1 MAPKS
6 KDDIASSI
14 AKLSLKTAELDKTAA
29 ATSQPRRPGPQKKSS
44 PVADSWE
51 DEADDDSDAVASDA
65 EATPVASTSTAGIA
79 APPPTPLSPVAST
92 TKRPL
97 SPSALSPAPGFGNTP
112 PFDGSGAA
120 PPPPAGRQSAAEGP
134 TRRPEKTDAVAQRM
148 IASALGMRAPKRTE
162 EQKAYDRAVR
172 EKERKKRE
180 EEKEK
185 ERKREEEIAKARQAI
200 WDD

>member
-79 APPPTPLSPVAST
+79 APPPTPLAGL
-92 TKRPL
+92 RQH
-97 SPSALSPAPGFGNTP
+97 P